1 MEATISHKLN
11 VAILDKELER
21 ETWYNTFWSRF
32 AGFVDISDDNGNQK
46 ITPSGKPIEVMQQFI
61 QEGRDNMLTPFLQD
75 LTGDPVYGDT
85 VLKGTGEDK
94 VLRYLRTYVNQ
105 WRKAVTAKSG
115 TMSNQRVRMYNLI
128 EKSKPL
134 LSRWNSMNENAMV
147 SQSFYEG
154 ASLNLTTGT
163 ASDGLGLYRR
173 YHPNFYIN
181 DGAAL
186 TAAGSASSGAMTYE
200 GQTKT
205 NAMLDTAATNCD
217 TAITCDILQE
227 LRLKMMELK
236 IPQIVTKNGFKFW
249 ALLVHPKQM
258 NDLLADT
265 LFTQYNPGDTGNN
278 ADQGGMSP
286 MLSGVIGYYAG
297 FAIFEDIVAVR
308 CWHATTLFAGTNG
321 WLQPHD
327 AGVDYCAIAF
337 GNGAIAKGIADP
349 LHFTTEVDDHG
360 NVIEIGSAVVNGY
373 NRADFASSAN
383 ESTVFNND
391 NAAAGDI
398 ATTALLNNSSLIL
411 MTN

>member
-1 MEATISHKLN
+1 
-11 VAILDKELER
+11 
-21 ETWYNTFWSRF
+21 
-32 AGFVDISDDNGNQK
+32 
-46 ITPSGKPIEVMQQFI
+46 
-61 QEGRDNMLTPFLQD
+61 MLTPFLQD
-75 LTGDPVYGDT
+75 LTGTPVYGDT

-94 VLRYLRTYVNQ
+94 VLKYLRTYVNQ

-115 TMSNQRVRMYNLI
+115 TMSNQRVKMYNLI

-147 SQSFYEG
+147 SQAFYEG

-186 TAAGSASSGAMTYE
+186 TAAGSGSSGAMTYE
-200 GQTKT
+200 GQSKT

-217 TAITCDILQE
+217 TAMSCDILRE

-236 IPQIVTKNGFKFW
+236 IPQIVTKNGFPFW
-249 ALLVHPKQM
+249 ALLVHPAQN
-258 NDLLADT
+258 NDLLADDEYT
-265 LFTQYNPGDTGNN
+265 KYNAGHPANYEKED
-278 ADQGGMSP
+278 SP
-286 MLSGVIGYYAG
+286 ILKGCIGFYAG
-297 FAIFEDIVAVR
+297 FALFEDIVAVR
-308 CWHATTLFAGTNG
+308 SWDATTLFAGTNG
-321 WLQPHD
+321 WLAPHD

-337 GNGAIAKGIADP
+337 GNSAIAKGIAEP

-391 NAAAGDI
+391 NATAGDI

-411 MTN
+411 MTQ